1 MGVDKKWGPDPE
13 AGEWLPLDITGESL
27 ASGEMDRIRA
37 LLEPLAAYD
46 GGMLWDSE
54 TATLTVQMTTE
65 DALQRARLLLLVTN
79 PTWLRVL
86 FVQVQYSAEE
96 LQELSSRLLEHQT
109 TWTGTTGI
117 SGGVDHYINRLVML
131 VDRNHPQADFLIQAI
146 NKLNDPRITLEV
158 YGSEFGA
165 Y

>member
-1 MGVDKKWGPDPE
+1 MVVDKEWGPDPD
-13 AGEWLPLDITGESL
+13 ASEWLPLDITGEAL
-27 ASGEMDRIRA
+27 ASEEMDRIRA
-37 LLEPLAAYD
+37 LLEPLTAYD

-54 TATLTVQMTTE
+54 STTLTVQMTTE
-65 DALQRARLLLLVTN
+65 DALQQARLLLLVTS

-117 SGGVDHYINRLVML
+117 SGGVDHYINRVILL
-131 VDRNHPQADFLIQAI
+131 VDRNQPDAATLIQAI
-146 NKLNDPRITLEV
+146 NNLNDPRTVLQV
-158 YGSEFGA
+158 YP
-165 Y
+165 

>member
-1 MGVDKKWGPDPE
+1 VDKEWGQDPE
-13 AGEWLPLDITGESL
+13 ASEWLPLDITGEAL
-27 ASGEMDRIRA
+27 ASAEMDRIRA
-37 LLEPLAAYD
+37 LLEPLTAYD

-54 TATLTVQMTTE
+54 TVTLTVQMTTE
-65 DALQRARLLLLVTN
+65 DALQQARLLLLVTN

-96 LQELSSRLLEHQT
+96 LQELSSRLLEHQA

-117 SGGVDHYINRLVML
+117 SGGVDHYTNRLVML
-131 VDRNHPQADFLIQAI
+131 VDRNHPQADTLIQAI
-146 NKLNDPRITLEV
+146 NNLDDPRITLEV
-158 YGSEFGA
+158 YTSEFGA